1 MAILTNDEIS
11 ALVNAEMHDP
21 FMFLGMHELNEE
33 EVVVRALNPE
43 AENIWVVSEELDTD
57 IKLEKI
63 ADEGLFEGVIKSED
77 IFNYELKYKNHEGYE
92 WQLKDPYSYL
102 PVLTDEDLYFFGE
115 GKYYRIYEKLG
126 SNVITHGGI
135 KGTHFAVWAPNAKRV
150 SVVGHFNHWD
160 GRRHQMRVL
169 GDSGVWEIFIPELP
183 EGEIY
188 RFEIK
193 SQDGDILLK
202 SDPYAFYSEMRPAN
216 ASITYSLEDKYEWED
231 DEWLEKR
238 EETEWLDQP
247 ISVYEVN
254 LSSWARVPEEDD
266 RFLTYHELA
275 DKLVEYV
282 KEHNYTHVELMPVSE
297 HPLDESWGYQIT
309 GYYSVTSRFGKP
321 EDFMYLVDQF
331 HQHDIGVILDWV
343 PGHFPKDEHGLGR
356 FDGSALYEHLDPR
369 LGEHPDWGTYIFN
382 YGRNEVK
389 NFLLANAYF
398 WLEEFHIDGLRVDAV
413 ASMLYLDYG
422 RDDGEWIANKYG
434 GRENLEA
441 IDFLREF
448 NELTHGEFPG
458 TLTIAEESTS
468 WGGVT
473 APTYDG
479 GLGFSL
485 KWNMGWMNDSL
496 EYMQKDPIHRKHHH
510 GDLTFSMVYA
520 FSENFML
527 VLSHDEV
534 VHMKN
539 SMLDKMPGDYWQK
552 FANLRLFYSYMY
564 AHPGKNL
571 LFMGGEFGQWEE
583 WSVNESLDWN
593 LLEYE
598 PHQKMLDFVTD
609 LNEVYQENSALWEID
624 FNYDGFEWIDCNDA
638 ENSILSF
645 VRKGEAADEIVVC
658 IFNFTP
664 VERHH
669 YRVGVPKQGV
679 YEEVLNSNADEYWGS
694 GIVNK
699 KEIES
704 DKHAHD
710 GRKHSVEITLPGL
723 SGIYLKYKRK
733 K

>member
-1 MAILTNDEIS
+1 MAILTNEEIS

-21 FMFLGMHELNEE
+21 FRFLGMHELNEE

-43 AENIWVVSEELDTD
+43 AENVWVVADRLDKD

-63 ADEGLFEGVIKSED
+63 ADEGLFEGVIKASE
-77 IFNYELKYKNHEGYE
+77 IFDYELKFKNYEGYE
-92 WQLKDPYSYL
+92 WQLKDPYSYF
-102 PVLTDEDLYFFGE
+102 PVLTDEDLYFFGQ
-115 GKYYRIYEKLG
+115 GKHYEIYKKMG
-126 SNVITHGGI
+126 ASVITHQGTE
-135 KGTHFAVWAPNAKRV
+135 GTHFAVWAPNAQRV
-150 SVVGHFNHWD
+150 SVVGNFNHWD
-160 GRRHQMRVL
+160 GRTHQMRVL
-169 GDSGVWEIFIPELP
+169 GSSGIWEIFIPGLP

-193 SQDGDILLK
+193 SQAGDLLLK
-202 SDPYAFYSEMRPAN
+202 SDPYALYSEMRPAN

-238 EETEWLDQP
+238 EETDWLDQP

-282 KEHNYTHVELMPVSE
+282 KEHNYTHVELMPVAE

-343 PGHFPKDEHGLGR
+343 PGHFPKDGHGLGR

-422 RDDGEWIANKYG
+422 RDDGEWIPNKYG
-434 GRENLEA
+434 ERENLEA

-473 APTYDG
+473 APTYAG
-479 GLGFSL
+479 GLGFTL

-496 EYMQKDPIHRKHHH
+496 EYIQKDPIHRKYHH

-571 LFMGGEFGQWEE
+571 MFMGGEFGQWEE

-598 PHQKMLDFVTD
+598 PHQKMLDFVSD
-609 LNEVYQENSALWEID
+609 LNEVYQENNALWEID
-624 FNYDGFEWIDCNDA
+624 FNYDGFEWISSDDS

-645 VRKGEAADEIVVC
+645 VRKGEEADEFIVCV
-658 IFNFTP
+658 FNFTP
-664 VERHH
+664 VERHN
-669 YRVGVPKQGV
+669 YRVGVPKSGV
-679 YEEVLNSNADEYWGS
+679 YEEILNSNNDDYWGS
-694 GIVNK
+694 GIVNEEK
-699 KEIES
+699 IKSEKYE
-704 DKHAHD
+704 HD
-710 GRKHSVEITLPGL
+710 GRKHSIEITLPSL
-723 SGIYLKYKRK
+723 SGVYFKYKAEK
-733 K
+733 

>member
-1 MAILTNDEIS
+1 MAILANDEIS

-21 FMFLGMHELNEE
+21 FMFLGMHQLNEE
-33 EVVVRALNPE
+33 EVVIRALDPE
-43 AENIWVVSEELDTD
+43 AEDIWVVSEKLDKN

-63 ADEGLFEGVIKSED
+63 ADEGLFEGVIKSENT
-77 IFNYELKYKNHEGYE
+77 FEYELKFKNYEGYE

-102 PVLTDEDLYFFGE
+102 PVLNDEDLYFFGE
-115 GKYYRIYEKLG
+115 GKYYKVYEKMG
-126 SNVITHGGI
+126 SNVITHQGTQ
-135 KGTHFAVWAPNAKRV
+135 GTHFAVWAPNARRV

-160 GRRHQMRVL
+160 GRKHQMRVL
-169 GDSGVWEIFIPELP
+169 GSSGVWEIFIPDLP
-183 EGEIY
+183 EGEVY

-193 SQDGDILLK
+193 SQEGDILLK

-238 EETEWLDQP
+238 EETEWLEQP

-254 LSSWARVPEEDD
+254 LASWARVPEEDN
-266 RFLTYHELA
+266 RFLTYREMA
-275 DKLVEYV
+275 DQLVEYV
-282 KEHNYTHVELMPVSE
+282 KKHNYTHVELMPVSE

-389 NFLLANAYF
+389 TFLLANAYF

-422 RDDGEWIANKYG
+422 RDDGEWIPNKYG

-473 APTYDG
+473 APTYND

-496 EYMQKDPIHRKHHH
+496 EYIQKDPIHRKHHH

-609 LNEVYQENSALWEID
+609 LNEVYQENNALWEID

-638 ENSILSF
+638 ESSILSF
-645 VRKGEAADEIVVC
+645 VRKGEASDELIVC

-679 YEEVLNSNADEYWGS
+679 YEEVLNSNADQYWGS

-699 KEIES
+699 KEIQS
-704 DKHAHD
+704 DKHSHD

-723 SGIYLKYKRK
+723 SGVYLKYKGQK
-733 K
+733 